1 MRSIHAL
8 IAVCSFLASC
18 KGGTDPVDDTFDKG
32 AMLKNIGN
40 QVVQPNYS
48 DWLTAMNQLDSDT
61 KLFDSNPTAAQLQ
74 VVQNSF
80 IGTYKKWEACSV
92 FEIGPAA
99 DNSMRTGV
107 NTFPSDTAQIEL
119 NITSGDYDL
128 DVAKNA
134 DANGFASL
142 DYLLF
147 HESESLISDPNRM
160 TYLLDNVQ
168 LILIQSVEVS
178 DKWASYQSEFEVST
192 TSSAGGSISNL
203 VNEIN
208 FEFELFKN
216 ARIGIPLG
224 KKTLGVTQ
232 SHKLEG
238 YYSNQSSDLAIENLR
253 GIQDAFNGSTGLG
266 IDDYLN
272 SLKATK
278 DGADLSKAINDLFD
292 QIAEDLNGTDLTNTI
307 ESNPTDLEAM
317 YNRIEQLVVL
327 LKVDMPSK
335 LGVQITY
342 QDNDGD

>member
-1 MRSIHAL
+1 MRGIQAL
-8 IAVCSFLASC
+8 VAICIFLSAC
-18 KGGTDPVDDTFDKG
+18 KGGTDPIDDTFDKA

-40 QVVQPNYS
+40 SVIQPTYA
-48 DWLTAMNQLDSDT
+48 DWVKAMNQLDSDS
-61 KLFDSNPTAAQLQ
+61 KLLESNPTIAQLV
-74 VVQNSF
+74 VVQSSF
-80 IGTYKKWEACSV
+80 IKAYREWNACSV

-99 DNSMRTGV
+99 DVSMRTRV
-107 NTFPSDTAQIEL
+107 NTFPTDTAQVEQ
-119 NITSGDYDL
+119 NIASGDYDL
-128 DVAKNA
+128 DGAKNA

-147 HESESLISDPNRM
+147 NESESLLSDANRR
-160 TYLLDNVQ
+160 TYLLDNVVH
-168 LILIQSVEVS
+168 ILKQGVDVS
-178 DKWASYQSEFEVST
+178 DEWLSYQSEFEVNT

-208 FEFELFKN
+208 YEFELFKN

-232 SHKLEG
+232 AHKLEG
-238 YYSNQSSDLAIENLR
+238 YYSNTSAALALENLR
-253 GIQDAFNGSTGLG
+253 GIQDAFNGGTGLG
-266 IDDYLN
+266 FDDYLN

-278 DGADLSKAINDLFD
+278 GGTDLSMAINNLFD
-292 QIAEDLNGTDLTNTI
+292 QIASDLDGANLKSSI
-307 ESNPTDLEAM
+307 ESNPSDLETV

-327 LKVDMPSK
+327 LKVDMPSQ

>member
-1 MRSIHAL
+1 MRRIHAL
-8 IAVCSFLASC
+8 IAVCLFLAAC
-18 KGGTDPVDDTFDKG
+18 KDGTDPVDDTFDKV

-40 QVVQPNYS
+40 EVVQPNYS
-48 DWLTAMNQLDSDT
+48 GWLTAMNQLDSDAT
-61 KLFDSNPTAAQLQ
+61 LFDSNPTAAQLQ
-74 VVQNSF
+74 IVQSSF
-80 IGTYKKWEACSV
+80 IDAYKKWESCSV

-99 DNSMRTGV
+99 DNSMRTRV

-119 NITSGDYDL
+119 NVASGDYDL

-147 HESESLISDPNRM
+147 HESESLLSDPNRM

-168 LILIQSVEVS
+168 RILIQSVEVS

-232 SHKLEG
+232 AHKLEG
-238 YYSNQSSDLAIENLR
+238 YYSNRSSDLAIENLR

-266 IDDYLN
+266 FDDYLN

-278 DGADLSKAINDLFD
+278 DGADLSNAINDLFD
-292 QIAEDLNGTDLTNTI
+292 QIAEDLNGIDLTSTI
-307 ESNPTDLEAM
+307 ESNPTDLETM